1 MFSFHTKIKCHG
13 RNTVSQHGM
22 AACALDP
29 GQRNIVPELAEAWQ
43 CQWAGCPLAAD
54 TFSQPS
60 QFYAHVAAH
69 AEEARGKDV
78 SGVKCRYFGLVIFT
92 LLGKINYYRL

>member
-1 MFSFHTKIKCHG
+1 MTDILQFLELGLFSFHTKIKCHG

-60 QFYAHVAAH
+60 QFYTHVAAH

-78 SGVKCRYFGLVIFT
+78 SGADIPV
-92 LLGKINYYRL
+92 